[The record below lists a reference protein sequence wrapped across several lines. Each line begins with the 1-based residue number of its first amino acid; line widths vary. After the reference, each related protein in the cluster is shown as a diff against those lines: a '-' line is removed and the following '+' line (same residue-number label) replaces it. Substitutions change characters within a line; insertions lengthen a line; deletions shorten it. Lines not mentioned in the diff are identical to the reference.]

1 MIEIELMAL
10 EVLVKL
16 RRRSLAALKTDSKC
30 SFAVR
35 KPRFFT
41 NFRLAMNHLQ
51 SFASTCLH
59 KRKCAVGQFLQ
70 KSSLNPKVALCSL
83 VAALSLHQTAYAAS
97 DLAADL
103 DNGKALYTKYCFYCH
118 GKEGR
123 GDGAV
128 AIAVQPKPVDFVN
141 DQERMS
147 RSDAELMKS
156 IEEGIVQDPDSRMY
170 MPAWKEVL
178 SSAGLRDVLAYVRLL
193 AAQGGKP
200 PADAGR
206 EGSAVKQQEKEAAPA
221 PDDMVY
227 IPAGDFIMGSDK
239 VDTDAMGLRFGSTP
253 YYLNEKPRRTVTL
266 DAYYIDKY
274 ETTNQ
279 QYSEFVA
286 AMQGRVRIP
295 PPAYWEHGV
304 YAEGEEHF
312 PVHTVHW
319 YAASAYCRWR
329 GKRLPTEAE
338 WEKAARGID
347 GREFPWGDEYSPDK
361 SNNQSNFGGVIAVG
375 SYEEGKSPYGLY
387 DMTGNV
393 AEWVDDW
400 YKAYPGGESHKDPKY
415 GERYKVIRGGGWGG
429 MGHYNLPLYY
439 STTHRE
445 KGIPTDAFRDVGFRC
460 AK

>member
-1 MIEIELMAL
+1 MAL
-10 EVLVKL
+10 
-16 RRRSLAALKTDSKC
+16 
-30 SFAVR
+30 
-35 KPRFFT
+35 
-41 NFRLAMNHLQ
+41 N
-51 SFASTCLH
+51 
-59 KRKCAVGQFLQ
+59 KRKDVTGLRALPTQ
-70 KSSLNPKVALCSL
+70 KGSLNLKVAACSVVVALSLNPL
-83 VAALSLHQTAYAAS
+83 VYAAP
-97 DLAADL
+97 DRAANL

-123 GDGAV
+123 GDGAI
-128 AIAVQPKPVDFVN
+128 AIAVEPKPIDFVTN
-141 DQERMS
+141 RERMD

-156 IEEGIVQDPDSRMY
+156 IEEGIIRDPDSRMY
-170 MPAWKEVL
+170 MPAWKGVL
-178 SSAGLRDVLAYVRLL
+178 NDAGLRDVLAYVRLL
-193 AAQGGKP
+193 AAQGGEP
-200 PADAGR
+200 PADAGG
-206 EGSAVKQQEKEAAPA
+206 EDQVKEVPPT

-239 VDTDAMGLRFGSTP
+239 VDKDAMGLRFGSTP
-253 YYLNEKPRRTVTL
+253 YYLNERPRRTVTL
-266 DAYYIDKY
+266 KAYAIDKY

-295 PPAYWEHGV
+295 PPAYWENGV

-347 GREFPWGDEYSPDK
+347 GREFPWGNEYSLDK
-361 SNNQSNFGGVIAVG
+361 ANNQSNFGGVIAVG

-400 YKAYPGGESHKDPKY
+400 YKAYPGGEGHKDPKY

>member
-1 MIEIELMAL
+1 MMKIEPTAL
-10 EVLVKL
+10 NKRAPKGLLAHKKKPLGLRGLCGVVLL
-16 RRRSLAALKTDSKC
+16 LGLLPAA
-30 SFAVR
+30 FAAPDPV
-35 KPRFFT
+35 
-41 NFRLAMNHLQ
+41 
-51 SFASTCLH
+51 
-59 KRKCAVGQFLQ
+59 
-70 KSSLNPKVALCSL
+70 
-83 VAALSLHQTAYAAS
+83 
-97 DLAADL
+97 ADL

-123 GDGAV
+123 GDGAI
-128 AIAVQPKPVDFVN
+128 AIAVEPKPVDFVN
-141 DQERMS
+141 DRERMS

-156 IEEGIVQDPDSRMY
+156 IEEGIIQDPDSRMY
-170 MPAWKEVL
+170 MPAWRDVIDR
-178 SSAGLRDVLAYVRLL
+178 AGLRDVLAYVRWLE
-193 AAQGGKP
+193 A
-200 PADAGR
+200 AGR
-206 EGSAVKQQEKEAAPA
+206 PVAETAETAGGDGGVEEEKEGGAVP
-221 PDDMVY
+221 PPPDDDMVY

-253 YYLNEKPRRTVTL
+253 YYLNERPRRIVTL
-266 DAYYIDKY
+266 DGYYIDKY

-295 PPAYWEHGV
+295 PPPYWENGV
-304 YAEGEEHF
+304 YAEGEENF

-347 GREFPWGDEYSPDK
+347 GREYPWGNEYSPDK
-361 SNNQSNFGGVIAVG
+361 ANNQSNFGGVIAVG

-387 DMTGNV
+387 DMAGNV

-400 YKAYPGGESHKDPKY
+400 YKPYPGGEAHKDPKY

-445 KGIPTDAFRDVGFRC
+445 KGLPTDAFRDVGFRC

>member
-1 MIEIELMAL
+1 M
-10 EVLVKL
+10 VL
-16 RRRSLAALKTDSKC
+16 
-30 SFAVR
+30 
-35 KPRFFT
+35 
-41 NFRLAMNHLQ
+41 N
-51 SFASTCLH
+51 
-59 KRKCAVGQFLQ
+59 KRKEVTGLRALFTQ
-70 KSSLNPKVALCSL
+70 KGALNLKVAACSV
-83 VAALSLHQTAYAAS
+83 VAALSLNPLVYAAP
-97 DLAADL
+97 DRAANL
-103 DNGKALYTKYCFYCH
+103 DNGEALYTKYCFYCH
-118 GKEGR
+118 GKKGR
-123 GDGAV
+123 GDGAIT
-128 AIAVQPKPVDFVN
+128 IAVEPKPIDFVTS
-141 DQERMS
+141 ERMD

-156 IEEGIVQDPDSRMY
+156 IEEGIIRDPDSRMY
-170 MPAWKEVL
+170 MPAWKGVL
-178 SSAGLRDVLAYVRLL
+178 NDAGLRDVLAYVRLL
-193 AAQGGKP
+193 AAPGGEP

-206 EGSAVKQQEKEAAPA
+206 EEQIKEVPST

-239 VDTDAMGLRFGSTP
+239 VDKDAMGLRFGSTP
-253 YYLNEKPRRTVTL
+253 YYLNERPRRTVTL
-266 DAYYIDKY
+266 EAYAIDKY

-295 PPAYWEHGV
+295 PPAYWENGV

-347 GREFPWGDEYSPDK
+347 GREFPWGNEYSLDK
-361 SNNQSNFGGVIAVG
+361 ANNQSNFGGVIAVG

>member
-1 MIEIELMAL
+1 MAL
-10 EVLVKL
+10 
-16 RRRSLAALKTDSKC
+16 
-30 SFAVR
+30 
-35 KPRFFT
+35 
-41 NFRLAMNHLQ
+41 N
-51 SFASTCLH
+51 
-59 KRKCAVGQFLQ
+59 KRKDVTGLRALLTQ
-70 KSSLNPKVALCSL
+70 KGPLYLKVAACSVVMALSLNPL
-83 VAALSLHQTAYAAS
+83 VYAAP
-97 DLAADL
+97 DRAANL

-123 GDGAV
+123 GDGAI
-128 AIAVQPKPVDFVN
+128 AIAVEPKPIDFVTN
-141 DQERMS
+141 RERMD

-156 IEEGIVQDPDSRMY
+156 IEEGIIRDPDSRMY
-170 MPAWKEVL
+170 MPAWKGVL
-178 SSAGLRDVLAYVRLL
+178 NDAGLRDVLAYVRLL
-193 AAQGGKP
+193 AAQGGEL
-200 PADAGR
+200 PADAGG
-206 EGSAVKQQEKEAAPA
+206 EEQVKEVPPT

-239 VDTDAMGLRFGSTP
+239 VDKDAMGLRFGSTP
-253 YYLNEKPRRTVTL
+253 YYLNERPRRTVTL
-266 DAYYIDKY
+266 EAYAIDKY

-295 PPAYWEHGV
+295 PPAYWENGV

-347 GREFPWGDEYSPDK
+347 GREFPWGNEYSLDK
-361 SNNQSNFGGVIAVG
+361 ANNQSNFGGVIAVG

-400 YKAYPGGESHKDPKY
+400 YKAYPGGEGHKDPKY

>member
-1 MIEIELMAL
+1 MAL
-10 EVLVKL
+10 NKRRYITRLNGFFTRKWSLNLNLKL
-16 RRRSLAALKTDSKC
+16 AACGMLAALGLTPM
-30 SFAVR
+30 V
-35 KPRFFT
+35 
-41 NFRLAMNHLQ
+41 
-51 SFASTCLH
+51 
-59 KRKCAVGQFLQ
+59 
-70 KSSLNPKVALCSL
+70 
-83 VAALSLHQTAYAAS
+83 YAAP
-97 DLAADL
+97 DQTVNL
-103 DNGKALYTKYCFYCH
+103 DNGKALYMKYCFYCH

-123 GDGAV
+123 GDGAI
-128 AIAVQPKPVDFVN
+128 AIAVEPKPIDFVT
-141 DQERMS
+141 DRERMD

-156 IEEGIVQDPDSRMY
+156 IEEGIIRDPDSRMY
-170 MPAWKEVL
+170 MPAWKDVL
-178 SSAGLRDVLAYVRLL
+178 NSAGLRDVLAYVRLL
-193 AAQGGKP
+193 AAQGGEL
-200 PADAGR
+200 PADAG
-206 EGSAVKQQEKEAAPA
+206 KEEQIKEVRPT

-239 VDTDAMGLRFGSTP
+239 VDEDAMGLRFGSTP
-253 YYLNEKPRRTVTL
+253 YYLNERPRRTVTL
-266 DAYYIDKY
+266 EAYFIDKY

-295 PPAYWEHGV
+295 PPAYWENGV

-347 GREFPWGDEYSPDK
+347 GREFPWGNEYSRNK
-361 SNNQSNFGGVIAVG
+361 ANNQSNFAGVIAVG

>member
-1 MIEIELMAL
+1 MAL
-10 EVLVKL
+10 
-16 RRRSLAALKTDSKC
+16 
-30 SFAVR
+30 
-35 KPRFFT
+35 
-41 NFRLAMNHLQ
+41 N
-51 SFASTCLH
+51 
-59 KRKCAVGQFLQ
+59 KRKDVTGLRALLTQ
-70 KSSLNPKVALCSL
+70 KGPLYLKVAACSVVMALSLNPL
-83 VAALSLHQTAYAAS
+83 VYAAP
-97 DLAADL
+97 DRAANL

-123 GDGAV
+123 GDGAI
-128 AIAVQPKPVDFVN
+128 AIAVEPKPIDFVTN
-141 DQERMS
+141 RERMD

-156 IEEGIVQDPDSRMY
+156 IEEGIIRDPDSRMY
-170 MPAWKEVL
+170 MPAWKGVL
-178 SSAGLRDVLAYVRLL
+178 NDAGLRDVLAYVRLL
-193 AAQGGKP
+193 EAQGGEP
-200 PADAGR
+200 PADAGG
-206 EGSAVKQQEKEAAPA
+206 EEQAQVKEVPPT

-239 VDTDAMGLRFGSTP
+239 VDKDAMGLRFGSTP
-253 YYLNEKPRRTVTL
+253 YYLNERPRRTVTL
-266 DAYYIDKY
+266 KAYAIDKY

-295 PPAYWEHGV
+295 PPAYWENGV

-347 GREFPWGDEYSPDK
+347 GREFPWGNEYSLDK
-361 SNNQSNFGGVIAVG
+361 ANNQSNFGGVIAVG

-400 YKAYPGGESHKDPKY
+400 YKAYPGGEGHKDPKY